1 MPLIDRRSPLTSANA
16 RAADVAARMVEHVI
30 PIQQQKMMSAFRV
43 QGIQGIL
50 YSQLTQGLR
59 CTCNTESHEVAR
71 LSPDGKAAPGIIN
84 RVLTGNSN
92 FGVGDYRA
100 TPEDE
105 FDEFDDAP
113 TSPNNPF
120 NQWMGDLNT
129 KHNTQSDDAE
139 VDDDGQSSPDLDE
152 MLDGFDL
159 SAVGYSD
166 VSCPIC
172 FGSGYVGGYS
182 VFRAFR
188 RVIVPS
194 ELTTGAVLDL
204 PRFELTPGVHN
215 INLVLPMG
223 AVRLDVLR
231 AMCGDQIVPAE
242 FKIDGSSVSG
252 SMSVLNRCDG
262 RPHTLSIVCNT
273 NLTHVEVQLALS
285 DEPIYLEIPKL
296 TRNADISFLEQQEPF
311 QILVSPDV
319 PILKSLDVIA
329 ESQLGK
335 LLIVQSVNPWNTR
348 NRQMLGHEIQVR
360 VAQPQELYRLLP
372 LRSRVTGQKTTNVA
386 QPARTVS
393 QSGVIPQT
401 KGFTF

>member
-1 MPLIDRRSPLTSANA
+1 M
-16 RAADVAARMVEHVI
+16 
-30 PIQQQKMMSAFRV
+30 
-43 QGIQGIL
+43 
-50 YSQLTQGLR
+50 
-59 CTCNTESHEVAR
+59 
-71 LSPDGKAAPGIIN
+71 
-84 RVLTGNSN
+84 
-92 FGVGDYRA
+92 
-100 TPEDE
+100 
-105 FDEFDDAP
+105 
-113 TSPNNPF
+113 
-120 NQWMGDLNT
+120 
-129 KHNTQSDDAE
+129 
-139 VDDDGQSSPDLDE
+139 
-152 MLDGFDL
+152 
-159 SAVGYSD
+159 
-166 VSCPIC
+166 
-172 FGSGYVGGYS
+172 
-182 VFRAFR
+182 FRAFR